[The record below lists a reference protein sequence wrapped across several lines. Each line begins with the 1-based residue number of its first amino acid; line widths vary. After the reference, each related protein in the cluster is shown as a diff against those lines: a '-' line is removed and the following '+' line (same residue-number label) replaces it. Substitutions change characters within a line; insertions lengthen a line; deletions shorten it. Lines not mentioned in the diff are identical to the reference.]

1 MTKNL
6 QKILKGAVAVAA
18 AALAIGVSAQGVQAP
33 AGLQWQQMHSIWF
46 NTTVF
51 SSTGTPEEK
60 ELLGKIWAK
69 EISGS
74 MKNQNGSLF
83 PSSALIGNIEQNGI
97 KIIFTMYNR
106 AGSDCMQPGNGQG
119 MVDMY
124 ATCPLRV
131 IRLSGNDKP
140 IVVDLPVN
148 FCMLDVDDEHNPR
161 SKNHNEYALD
171 ARAGVIYLRTIQYG
185 KVVPA
190 CNRALQVFKV

>member
-1 MTKNL
+1 MAKQL
-6 QKILKGAVAVAA
+6 KKIFQGAVAATAA
-18 AALAIGVSAQGVQAP
+18 VMAIGASAQNVQVP
-33 AGLQWQQMHSIWF
+33 AGLQWQQMHIIWF
-46 NTTVF
+46 NATVF

-83 PSSALIGNIEQNGI
+83 PSSALIGNIAQNGI

-106 AGSDCMQPGNGQG
+106 AGSDCMQPGNGQD
-119 MVDMY
+119 MDDMY

-131 IRLSGNDKP
+131 IRQSGNDKP

-171 ARAGVIYLRTIQYG
+171 TRAGVLYLRTIQYG